1 MDGNS
6 VELTTSTPS
15 KSGKKIN
22 NRAFVNPLKIFGLK
36 KESNKNEK
44 K

>member
-22 NRAFVNPLKIFGLK
+22 NRVFVNPLKIFGLK

>member
-6 VELTTSTPS
+6 VGLITNTPS
-15 KSGKKIN
+15 KSEKKIN